1 MKKLSMKIA
10 IIYNSLEWCEQQMR
24 EILHKKGHSVTFQYV
39 NVPDPGS
46 FDLVFN
52 RVMPSI
58 AAKDYNFRQDLYK
71 EYLEEL
77 EKSNAK
83 VINSLNASLADIDKL
98 FSADCMREQ
107 EISTPKMFKA
117 DFRNIDMIT
126 QKLGFPII
134 RKPSMSGRSG
144 GIIKC
149 NNMNELTKALLIED
163 IVNGYAVLQEYIESV
178 VPHDYRILVCNGKVL
193 FAISRSLVD
202 GWMGSISKGSKAFH
216 LTSIPTDVEKLA
228 IEASK
233 SIGAVIN
240 GIDIVVGK
248 DGPVVIENNPTPNFR
263 KSYIDMLGFNP
274 VEKIIDLVLMAS

>member
-1 MKKLSMKIA
+1 MKKLSIKIA

-24 EILHKKGHSVTFQYV
+24 KILHKKGHSVTFQYV
-39 NVPDPGS
+39 NAPDPDS

-58 AAKDYNFRQDLYK
+58 AAKDHNFHQALYK
-71 EYLEEL
+71 EYLEKL
-77 EKSNAK
+77 EKNNAK
-83 VINSLNASLADIDKL
+83 VINSLNASIADIDKL

-107 EISTPKMFKA
+107 ETPTPKTYKA
-117 DFRNIDMIT
+117 NSRNIDMIT

-144 GIIKC
+144 GVIKC
-149 NNMNELTKALLIED
+149 NNMNDLTKALFIDD
-163 IVNGYAVLQEYIESV
+163 IVNGYIVLQEYIESV
-178 VPHDYRILVCNGKVL
+178 VPHDYRVLVCNGKIL
-193 FAISRSLVD
+193 FTISRSLVD
-202 GWMGSISKGSKAFH
+202 GWLGSISKGSKAFH
-216 LTSIPTDVEKLA
+216 LTSIPTEIEKLA

-240 GIDIVVGK
+240 GVDIVVGK

-274 VEKIIDLVLMAS
+274 VEKIIDSALMAS

>member
-1 MKKLSMKIA
+1 
-10 IIYNSLEWCEQQMR
+10 MR
-24 EILHKKGHSVTFQYV
+24 RILHNKGHSVTFQYV
-39 NVPDPGS
+39 NTPDPDS

-58 AAKDYNFRQDLYK
+58 AAKDHNFHQALYK

-77 EKSNAK
+77 EKSNAI
-83 VINSLNASLADIDKL
+83 VINSLNASIADIDKL
-98 FSADCMREQ
+98 FSTDCMKEQ
-107 EISTPKMFKA
+107 EIPTPKMYKA
-117 DFRNIDMIT
+117 NFQSIDMIT

-144 GIIKC
+144 GVIKC
-149 NNMNELTKALLIED
+149 NNMSELTKALLIDD
-163 IVNGYAVLQEYIESV
+163 IVNGYVVLQEYIESV
-178 VPHDYRILVCNGKVL
+178 VPHDYRVLVCNGKIL

-216 LTSIPTDVEKLA
+216 LTSIPTDMEKLA

-263 KSYIDMLGFNP
+263 KSYIDMVGFNP
-274 VEKIIDLVLMAS
+274 VEKIIVSVLEEIK

>member
-1 MKKLSMKIA
+1 MKIA

-24 EILHKKGHSVTFQYV
+24 KILHKKGHSATFQYV
-39 NVPDPGS
+39 NAPDPGS

-58 AAKDYNFRQDLYK
+58 AAKDHNFHQDLYK

-77 EKSNAK
+77 EKSNDI
-83 VINSLNASLADIDKL
+83 VINSINASIADIDKL
-98 FSADCMREQ
+98 FSADRMREQ
-107 EISTPKMFKA
+107 EISTPKMYKA
-117 DFRNIDMIT
+117 NFRNIDMIA

-149 NNMNELTKALLIED
+149 NNMNELTKAFFIDD
-163 IVNGYAVLQEYIESV
+163 IVNGYVVLQEFIESV
-178 VPHDYRILVCNGKVL
+178 VPHDYRILVCNVTIL

-216 LTSIPTDVEKLA
+216 LTSITTDIEKLA

-248 DGPVVIENNPTPNFR
+248 DGPVVIENNLTPNFR

-274 VEKIIDLVLMAS
+274 VERIIDSVLMAS